1 MSADIITDVGYWL
14 RPNLSF
20 HFTHLVDRPLRI
32 AIDAMGGDFAP
43 ASEIA
48 GAIAASTHFQ
58 GSTPVEF
65 VFVGDEAL
73 IRAEIS
79 KHLGSVN
86 GSANASGFTY
96 TILHTTEVITMKDEP
111 ATALRT
117 KRDSSI
123 VRGMHLH
130 KEGGVDAFLSAG
142 NTGAV
147 MSAGTLILGRIRG
160 VTRPTIASFF
170 PTVRNQ
176 PTLVVDVG
184 ANVDCKPRFLYE
196 FGVMGSIY
204 VREVLGIAHPRV
216 ALLNVGEEESKGNSL
231 VLEALSM
238 MRDSSA
244 LNFVGNTEGR
254 DILMGSVDVV
264 VCDGFTGNIVLKFA
278 ESFVTLLRTKLKDF
292 AARSI
297 FNKLSVAVMIPT
309 LRRVLKEFDYQ
320 EYGGVP
326 LLGVNG
332 VVIIGHGKSSPLA
345 IKNMIIRAVEV
356 IEKDVNRRIEDA
368 LESIQQKEST

>member
-1 MSADIITDVGYWL
+1 
-14 RPNLSF
+14 
-20 HFTHLVDRPLRI
+20 
-32 AIDAMGGDFAP
+32 MGGDFAP

-48 GAIAASTHFQ
+48 GAIAAYTHFK

-79 KHLGSVN
+79 KHLGSGS
-86 GSANASGFTY
+86 GSANSNSNGTTNSTNNSTANSSANSSANDSGFTY

-111 ATALRT
+111 ASALRA

-170 PTVRNQ
+170 PTVRKQ

-196 FGVMGSIY
+196 FGIMGSIY

-231 VLEALSM
+231 VLEAHSM

>member
-1 MSADIITDVGYWL
+1 VEKS
-14 RPNLSF
+14 
-20 HFTHLVDRPLRI
+20 LRI
-32 AIDAMGGDFAP
+32 AIDAMGSDFAP
-43 ASEIA
+43 VSEIA
-48 GAIAASTHFQ
+48 GAIQAAAELNNRAA
-58 GSTPVEF
+58 VEF
-65 VFVGDEAL
+65 VFVGDETL
-73 IRAEIS
+73 IAAELA
-79 KHLGSVN
+79 KHP
-86 GSANASGFTY
+86 NADIRY
-96 TILHTTEVITMKDEP
+96 TICHASQVITMKDEP
-111 ATALRT
+111 AAALRA
-117 KRDSSI
+117 KKDSSI
-123 VRGMHLH
+123 VRGIELH
-130 KEGGVDAFLSAG
+130 RNGDADAFLSAG

-147 MSAGTLILGRIRG
+147 MSGGTLILGRIRG

-170 PTVRNQ
+170 PTVRSQ

-204 VREVLGIAHPRV
+204 VREVLGISNPRV
-216 ALLNVGEEESKGNSL
+216 ALLNVGEEDSKGNTL
-231 VLEALSM
+231 VLEAHRM
-238 MRDSSA
+238 MRDSKEVH
-244 LNFVGNTEGR
+244 FVGNTEGR

-292 AARSI
+292 AARSL
-297 FNKLSVAVMIPT
+297 FNKISVALMVPT

-345 IKNMIIRAVEV
+345 IKNMILRAVEV
-356 IEKDVNRRIEDA
+356 IDKNVNRRIEEA
-368 LESIQQKEST
+368 LQNINESEPS